1 MGLYVRGNRYY
12 YKKQIEGKVY
22 YQALYL
28 RKGQERL
35 LSARLAQVEEEIIAK
50 HFGLPYKQFK
60 STLFTDYVSEYLK
73 QKEHKRTVK
82 LDEQRLDKVCE
93 LWGTLRLE
101 QIGKPQV
108 KQLEGW
114 LLTQMKPSTLNR
126 YFEILRGLFNMAI
139 EDNYLRDNP
148 IRFYIRYVED
158 GQRQALTGEEVKKIL
173 AAAHQ
178 VQQDPRSQLQSI
190 FYDIIILA
198 INTGM
203 RLSEILK
210 LKKSYIND
218 GVIYY
223 PVTETKSQRRA
234 LTQNKKFQPIVLN
247 EMAAEVI
254 ARQDSP
260 DDYVFPMEWR
270 DPKAIRRTVA
280 RIRKLSK
287 VSTFTF
293 HQIRHT
299 VSTYLSAQVSLATAK
314 AILGHS
320 SLETTL
326 KYTHPEIEEQRRGVT
341 ILGTYVSTLVSE
353 SPDNK

>member
-12 YKKQIEGKVY
+12 YKKQIEGKTY
-22 YQALYL
+22 YQALAL

-35 LSARLAQVEEEIIAK
+35 LSARLAQVEEQIIAK

-60 STLFTDYVSEYLK
+60 STLFTDYTQEYLK
-73 QKEHKRTVK
+73 QKDYKRTIK
-82 LDEQRLDKVCE
+82 LDEQRLNKISE
-93 LWGTLRLE
+93 LWGSLRLD
-101 QIGKPQV
+101 QIGKTQV

-126 YFEILRGLFNMAI
+126 YFEMLRALFNLAI
-139 EDNYLRDNP
+139 EDNYLKENP
-148 IRFYIRYVED
+148 TRYYVRYVED
-158 GQRQALTGEEVKKIL
+158 GQRQPLSSFELKRIL
-173 AAAHQ
+173 AAARH
-178 VQQDPRSQLQSI
+178 VRDDPRSELQSI
-190 FYDIIILA
+190 FYDIINLA

-203 RLSEILK
+203 RLSEILN
-210 LKKSYIND
+210 LKKSYIRD
-218 GVIYY
+218 DVIYY
-223 PVTETKSQRRA
+223 PITETKSRRRA
-234 LTQNKKFQPIVLN
+234 SSQRQKNKPIVLN
-247 EMAAEVI
+247 SLAAAI
-254 ARQDSP
+254 IQRQQSP

-280 RIRKLSK
+280 RIRKLSH
-287 VSTFTF
+287 VETFTF

-326 KYTHPEIEEQRRGVT
+326 KYTHPEIDDQRRGVA
-341 ILGTYVSTLVSE
+341 ILGQYVATLTGE
-353 SPDNK
+353 DIDNK